1 MCAFASTC
9 FCLRVAAV
17 AGCPDYQHYATAAL
31 AQIDRLAEA
40 AADPA
45 GVLDG
50 LGAEEDTHSVVPGLC
65 LSECPEQIARPAAS
79 RLGSSQGAEWLAH
92 DAVSG
97 SRFSLC
103 AKLISLV
110 LVLVSRREQ
119 CWSCHLDICETWR
132 DLALAQ
138 PR

>member
-1 MCAFASTC
+1 MCAFASAY

-65 LSECPEQIARPAAS
+65 LSARPGQAATGAVPALRLS
-79 RLGSSQGAEWLAH
+79 RGPE
-92 DAVSG
+92 
-97 SRFSLC
+97 
-103 AKLISLV
+103 
-110 LVLVSRREQ
+110 
-119 CWSCHLDICETWR
+119 
-132 DLALAQ
+132 
-138 PR
+138 